1 MRRLLPVF
9 VVALGTV
16 LAAWPLTAPA
26 SPNADAAMTFIQNL
40 ADRGTEVVDSSLTGT
55 EKEERLRALLRENF
69 DVGTIGRFAL
79 GPHRRRASDDQLDEY
94 LVAFEDFLIYTYTT
108 RFGQYAGEVVEV
120 TGTRPAGTSETDI
133 FVISNIVR
141 EDKDPVQID
150 WRVREIGESISIID
164 VEVAGTSQ
172 SLTYKQEFA
181 SVIANRGNG
190 IEGLIAELNEKV
202 AELHAADSED

>member
-1 MRRLLPVF
+1 MRRLLSVF
-9 VVALGTV
+9 VIALGTSIV
-16 LAAWPLTAPA
+16 ATPLTAVA
-26 SPNADAAMTFIQNL
+26 SPDTDAAMIFIQGL
-40 ADRGTEVVDSSLTGT
+40 ADRGTEIVDSSLVNG
-55 EKEERLRALLRENF
+55 EKEERLRALLRDNF

-79 GPHRRRASDDQLDEY
+79 GPHRRRASDAQLDDY

-120 TGTRPAGTSETDI
+120 TGTRPAGASETDI
-133 FVISNIVR
+133 FVISNIIR

-150 WRVREIGESISIID
+150 WRVRETGESLAIID

-190 IEGLIAELNEKV
+190 IDGLIAELNEKI
-202 AELHAADSED
+202 AELQAAEAED